1 LAAKKKTNGAT
12 RRKASLPIKRWALM
26 GAKVLAV
33 GVTLAGLTL
42 VLTWLARLQWQ
53 PMPVQ
58 AYVIVEPLIFQNS
71 SAVEAVLQGY
81 LTRSLLLLDLID
93 VQRELEQLP
102 WIAQASVIK
111 SWPGTLSVL
120 LVEHEPVA
128 LWNGQRVLNSE
139 GIPLDKPMAN
149 LRLARLEGP
158 DNSAAQVME
167 QYLQFTQIFAVL
179 GTQLVQVSMQARGSW
194 YVQMDNDITIALG
207 ERNVLE
213 RSRRV
218 VRLLQS
224 KAYADERIEYIDAR
238 YPNGIAI
245 RIAG

>member
-1 LAAKKKTNGAT
+1 
-12 RRKASLPIKRWALM
+12 
-26 GAKVLAV
+26 VLAV
-33 GVTLAGLTL
+33 GASLVGLTL

-58 AYVIVEPLIFQNS
+58 DYVIVEPLIFQNS
-71 SAVEAVLQGY
+71 TAVEDVLQSY
-81 LTRSLLLLDLID
+81 LTRSLLLLDLMD
-93 VQRELEQLP
+93 VQRDLEELP

-111 SWPGTLSVL
+111 GWPGTLSVVL
-120 LVEHEPVA
+120 TEHEPVA

-139 GIPLDKPMAN
+139 GIPLNKPMVN
-149 LRLARLEGP
+149 LSLASLEGP
-158 DNSAAQVME
+158 DNSAVQVMG

-179 GTQLVQVSMQARGSW
+179 GTQLTQVSMQPRGSW
-194 YVQMDNDITIALG
+194 YVKMDNGITIALG

-224 KAYADERIEYIDAR
+224 KSYSSEQIEYIDAR

-245 RIAG
+245 RIAS

>member
-1 LAAKKKTNGAT
+1 
-12 RRKASLPIKRWALM
+12 M
-26 GAKVLAV
+26 GAKVLAL
-33 GVTLAGLTL
+33 GATLAAVTLA
-42 VLTWLARLQWQ
+42 LTWLARLEWQ

-58 AYVIVEPLIFQNS
+58 DYVIVEPLIFQNS
-71 SAVEAVLQGY
+71 SAVEVVLQSY
-81 LTRSLLLLDLID
+81 LTRSLLMLNLTE
-93 VQRELEQLP
+93 VQRDLEQLP

-111 SWPGTLSVL
+111 SWPGTLVVL
-120 LVEHEPVA
+120 LVEHEPIA

-149 LRLARLEGP
+149 LRLASLNGP
-158 DNSAAQVME
+158 DNSAARVME

-194 YVQMDNDITIALG
+194 YVQMDNGITIALG

-224 KAYADERIEYIDAR
+224 KAHTDERIEYIDAR

-245 RIAG
+245 RIAS